1 MDNSASAQGTGG
13 GLPASM
19 SNRAGDLNPD
29 DIESVNILRGGA
41 ATALY
46 GLRGSNG
53 VVVITTKSAKAGSFK
68 VNYSATY
75 GIDQVDKFP
84 DVQSKFTQG
93 YKGEYDSAS
102 FWPEWGPTVDAAKS
116 VDPAHPDK
124 YIINIKEHMLMA
136 INLEYP

>member
-1 MDNSASAQGTGG
+1 
-13 GLPASM
+13 M

-53 VVVITTKSAKAGSFK
+53 VIVITTKSAKDGSFK
-68 VNYSATY
+68 VNYNATY

-84 DVQSKFTQG
+84 DVQTKFTQG
-93 YKGEYDSAS
+93 YSGEYDSVS
-102 FWPEWGPTVDAAKS
+102 FWPEWGPTIAAAKLS
-116 VDPAHPDK
+116 RSIASR
-124 YIINIKEHMLMA
+124 
-136 INLEYP
+136 